1 MLDKGFHLSARL
13 LCRLGQ
19 VVPCVGRAPP
29 SFFPSASGQIMLRW
43 FYILH
48 VLDLALLFL
57 IGGLDATVLQLF
69 SVLCLLLTYMCSFL
83 L

>member
-1 MLDKGFHLSARL
+1 MLH
-13 LCRLGQ
+13 
-19 VVPCVGRAPP
+19 
-29 SFFPSASGQIMLRW
+29 W

-69 SVLCLLLTYMCSFL
+69 SILCLLLTYMCSFL